1 MLPKRVASDD
11 AALPLEGDRDGV
23 DHRVVNKL
31 QATLDAFIS
40 LALTIP
46 LSFIGTFFGDAIRK
60 EVLTARQR
68 FAVMLLSFVMGPI
81 CGAIANRELGF
92 GEFTSYAIAAIAPTI
107 TYDLIGFVAAIIQ
120 AAKNDPKDTIE
131 FLKVLWP
138 WGRK

>member
-1 MLPKRVASDD
+1 
-11 AALPLEGDRDGV
+11 
-23 DHRVVNKL
+23 VNKL

-60 EVLTARQR
+60 EILTPRQR

-92 GEFTSYAIAAIAPTI
+92 GEFTSYAIAAIAPTL
-107 TYDLIGFVAAIIQ
+107 TYDIIGFVVAIIQ
-120 AAKNDPKDTIE
+120 AAKNDPDDMVE
-131 FLKVLWP
+131 FFKSIFP